1 MALVLQVSLFLAII
15 TLTDPTDA
23 ALPWNSNIS
32 HPVLKTADVVSF
44 DPLSLL
50 AILWNPRASA
60 SAARLYMQPD
70 KKMFRWPHMMQIGA
84 VLVPVSMLVNHL
96 TRNYHSIHPGVDM
109 CAGNIDDIDV
119 KSSIGSVKPGSD
131 SLFSKLPVST
141 SDSLLINTL
150 NFKPSVFPTNDMM
163 IVHVEK
169 LSDGDVSQPHPGTL
183 SWKGRIGGKLI
194 FGTELVIGSIIFCG
208 TIFSVLLGDLWAVVL
223 FATYTFHWL
232 ASTAIS
238 FRQLVIPDPQLKIQ
252 PDERIVFAV
261 YGRPSGGLIIFKGS
275 QSTLERWARTK
286 WVFKDNAH
294 NIFIHWIWILT
305 GTAAAF
311 ASVACMVN
319 MSGYLQLG
327 FLGMLL
333 YSSAAEL
340 WLTVLAHELQTVTFH
355 GTLSAK
361 GVKKND
367 KRYKS
372 IIQATLG
379 LDKDHR
385 LDELRWID
393 LGLLPPM
400 IVFQA
405 MVSALDHLNN
415 LDAPKGPGVP
425 NDLAESKVVFDN
437 ACKNLQ
443 EKDFETR
450 DGIWR
455 EIQKVWEQRK
465 KEDSQPVQVHQV

>member
-1 MALVLQVSLFLAII
+1 MSLVFQLSLYLAIVV
-15 TLTDPTDA
+15 LTNVTEA
-23 ALPWNSNIS
+23 ALPWDSNIS

-60 SAARLYMQPD
+60 SASRLYMQPD
-70 KKMFRWPHMMQIGA
+70 KKTFRWPHMMQIGA
-84 VLVPVSMLVNHL
+84 VLVPVSMFVNHL

-109 CAGNIDDIDV
+109 CAGNIDNLDV
-119 KSSIGSVKPGSD
+119 KSTIGSVKPGSD
-131 SLFSKLPVST
+131 SLFSKLPVPT
-141 SDSLLINTL
+141 SDSLLINAL
-150 NFKPSVFPTNDMM
+150 NFKPSLSPTNDMM
-163 IVHVEK
+163 VVHVME
-169 LSDGDVSQPHPGTL
+169 LSNEDVSPP
-183 SWKGRIGGKLI
+183 SRKWWIGRKLI
-194 FGTELVIGSIIFCG
+194 LCTEFVMGLLILCG
-208 TIFSVLLGDLWAVVL
+208 TVFSALLGDIWAVVL
-223 FATYTFHWL
+223 FATYAFHWL

-238 FRQLVIPDPQLKIQ
+238 FHQLVIPDPELKIQ
-252 PDERIVFAV
+252 HDETIVFAI
-261 YGRPSGGLIIFKGS
+261 YGRPSGGLIILRGT

-286 WVFKDNAH
+286 WVFKHNML
-294 NIFIHWIWILT
+294 NIFIHWIWMLT

-327 FLGMLL
+327 FLGILL

-340 WLTVLAHELQTVTFH
+340 WLTVLANEIQTTTFH
-355 GTLSAK
+355 GTLSTK
-361 GVKKND
+361 RVKMND

-385 LDELRWID
+385 LDKLRWID

-400 IVFQA
+400 TVFQA
-405 MVSALDHLNN
+405 MVSTLDHLNN
-415 LDAPKGPGVP
+415 PDGPKGPGVLS
-425 NDLAESKVVFDN
+425 NLAKAKIIFDD

-443 EKDFETR
+443 EKDFRTR
-450 DGIWR
+450 DGIWI
-455 EIQKVWEQRK
+455 EIQRVWEQRQI
-465 KEDSQPVQVHQV
+465 EESQLPQNHQV

>member
-1 MALVLQVSLFLAII
+1 MSYIAQLSLYVVIVALTNI
-15 TLTDPTDA
+15 TEA
-23 ALPWNSNIS
+23 SLPWDSKIS

-60 SAARLYMQPD
+60 SASRLYMQPD
-70 KKMFRWPHMMQIGA
+70 KKIFRWPHMMQIGA

-109 CAGNIDDIDV
+109 CTGNIDDLNV
-119 KSSIGSVKPGSD
+119 KSTIGSVKTGSD
-131 SLFSKLPVST
+131 SLFSKLPVPS
-141 SDSLLINTL
+141 SDSLLINAL
-150 NFKPSVFPTNDMM
+150 NFKPSSSPTHDIMV
-163 IVHVEK
+163 VHVMELSKKHVSHPPGKQWVEEK
-169 LSDGDVSQPHPGTL
+169 LILCTEFVMGS
-183 SWKGRIGGKLI
+183 LI
-194 FGTELVIGSIIFCG
+194 LCG
-208 TIFSVLLGDLWAVVL
+208 TVFSALLGDIWAIVL
-223 FATYTFHWL
+223 FAAYIFHWL

-238 FRQLVIPDPQLKIQ
+238 FRQLVIPDPELEIQ
-252 PDERIVFAV
+252 HDQTIVFAV
-261 YGRPSGGLIIFKGS
+261 YGRPSGGLIIFKGT
-275 QSTLERWARTK
+275 QFTLERWARTS
-286 WVFKDNAH
+286 WLFTH
-294 NIFIHWIWILT
+294 NTLNTFIHWIWMLT

-311 ASVACMVN
+311 ASVSCMVN

-327 FLGMLL
+327 FLGILL

-340 WLTVLAHELQTVTFH
+340 WLTVLANELQTTTFH
-355 GTLSAK
+355 GTLSTK
-361 GVKKND
+361 GVKMND

-405 MVSALDHLNN
+405 MVTTLDYLNN
-415 LDAPKGPGVP
+415 IDGPKCSGVLS
-425 NDLAESKVVFDN
+425 DLVKAKVIFDD
-437 ACKNLQ
+437 ACKNLE
-443 EKDFETR
+443 EKDFRTR
-450 DGIWR
+450 DGIWI
-455 EIQKVWEQRK
+455 EIQRVWEKRQT
-465 KEDSQPVQVHQV
+465 ESQLPQDDQV